1 MSGNNSKDK
10 KGAKFYA
17 TLAGTKVLIGGLKL
31 ARKNATH
38 VPGNQALKVCPDFL
52 EKIDK
57 PKVVIGVTGTNGK
70 TTVSNLIDD
79 VLADTKLQ
87 FIDNRFGGSQD
98 EDKKE

>member
-87 FIDNRFGGSQD
+87 FIDNRFGGDRKSVV
-98 EDKKE
+98 